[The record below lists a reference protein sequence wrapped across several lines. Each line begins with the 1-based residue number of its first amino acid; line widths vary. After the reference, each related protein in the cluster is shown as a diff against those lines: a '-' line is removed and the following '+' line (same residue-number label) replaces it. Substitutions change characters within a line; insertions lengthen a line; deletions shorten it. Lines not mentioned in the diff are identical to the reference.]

1 MIKRYDNFFVALNFF
16 IFKWNKF
23 RFIPSVKGILRS
35 LRWTFLIIILLAAIL
50 LSRIFVW
57 DHFKVPSGSMQPTIE
72 PGDVILVNK
81 QVVGPRL
88 LNLRKLYRENR
99 VEYRRL
105 QGRKAVSRGD
115 ILVFQQP
122 QWTANPAKSAYGEY
136 FVKRC
141 VGLPGDT
148 LLVDSSYIRHCSEEP
163 CLSMKR
169 MFTSK
174 KREFHDMYKSQGVYP
189 HHPKY
194 NHWSIIQFG
203 PIWLPA
209 KGSVLVFD
217 TLNPFLY
224 ADIIRMEGNK
234 FVPDSLGKVWINNSI
249 RSDYTFK
256 QNYYFML
263 GDNFFGSSDSRVWG
277 FVPES
282 HIVGKAFIAAFS
294 INPYRRWY
302 KSITWNRFFL
312 SLNN

>member
-1 MIKRYDNFFVALNFF
+1 MLLIVMLL
-16 IFKWNKF
+16 
-23 RFIPSVKGILRS
+23 SV
-35 LRWTFLIIILLAAIL
+35 IL
-50 LSRIFVW
+50 LSRILVW

-88 LNLRKLYRENR
+88 LNILKLYRENR

-105 QGRKAVSRGD
+105 QGRKPVSRGD

-122 QWTANPAKSAYGEY
+122 QWTQDTNTSVYGEY

-148 LLVDSSYIRHCSEEP
+148 LLIDSSYIRHCNGEP

-174 KREFHDMYKSQGVYP
+174 KREFDDMYKSQGVYP

-194 NHWSIIQFG
+194 HQWSIIQFG
-203 PIWLPA
+203 PVWLPA
-209 KGSVLVFD
+209 KDSVLVFD
-217 TLNPFLY
+217 MLNPFLY
-224 ADIIRMEGNK
+224 ADIIRMEGNT
-234 FVPDSLGKVWINNSI
+234 FVPDSLGKVWINNTI

-282 HIVGKAFIAAFS
+282 HIVGKAFIVAFS

-302 KSITWNRFFL
+302 KSIAWNRFFL
-312 SLNN
+312 SLSN